1 MQASGKQQRNSTPR
15 QSGWVLGC
23 VILCGLSTGCSSLVG
38 RSKNSVSNLDP
49 DSMKVAGLTA
59 GPAGG
64 TSAML
69 TENGEPCVILEVRD
83 GKRHTE
89 KIPLHPGEPMFI
101 GDMVA
106 DAQLYKRIGKIKL
119 TIIRPN
125 GANLPPVRLDVDF
138 DSTGQKVMEG
148 QNYSLRPGDHVLV
161 SRDETSVINE
171 WLGPFSKR

>member
-1 MQASGKQQRNSTPR
+1 MHAAGKLQRKSTPR
-15 QSGWVLGC
+15 QFGWVLGC

-49 DSMKVAGLTA
+49 DSMKVAGLTG
-59 GPAGG
+59 GPANAP
-64 TSAML
+64 SAML
-69 TENGEPCVILEVRD
+69 TENGEPCIILEVRD
-83 GKRHTE
+83 GKRHVE

-138 DSTGQKVMEG
+138 DSSGQKVMEG

-161 SRDETSVINE
+161 SRDENSVFNE